1 LPIRYAGTNGLLKT
15 SPEAYFQP
23 RPLCAKLLSPI
34 WQDQTFDLVTMPYKQ
49 FKPPAIH
56 LQGAF
61 FYLANSM
68 LRQVDILNNLILCQ
82 FQRLSARRDS
92 QFARRPIAR
101 IAHRPKMRKA
111 P

>member
-1 LPIRYAGTNGLLKT
+1 MVDKRGARSRSDDKGAQKKINALN
-15 SPEAYFQP
+15 
-23 RPLCAKLLSPI
+23 
-34 WQDQTFDLVTMPYKQ
+34 KQ

-61 FYLANSM
+61 FYLANAMSM
-68 LRQVDILNNLILCQ
+68 QLDILNNLIFSQ
-82 FQRLSARRDS
+82 SQQPSTRRDS

-101 IAHRPKMRKA
+101 SARRPKMRKV